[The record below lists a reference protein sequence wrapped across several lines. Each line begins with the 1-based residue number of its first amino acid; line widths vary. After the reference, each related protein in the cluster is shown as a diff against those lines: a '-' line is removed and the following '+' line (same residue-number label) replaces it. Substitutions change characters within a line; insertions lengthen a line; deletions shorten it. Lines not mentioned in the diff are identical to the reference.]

1 MGEGGLYYFRAR
13 SLLYNTGMIIEIK
26 NIEDDA
32 LKVYHA
38 LRDKGILN
46 DGSFIADSP
55 KVVNLILEKTDI
67 VIQSILATPEYFEEH
82 KALLASRNIPIMYV
96 ASKEEMGKIVGH
108 KLHHNC
114 MMHAKRPRDVTLE
127 AMGEQILLLD
137 NITSSE
143 NVGAI
148 ARSMAALGVDSFM
161 LGKSS
166 PHPFNRRALRVSMGY
181 ASMLKVHVYEELK
194 ESIHALKSLGYTIYA
209 AEVNEN
215 AKPLASVK
223 PEGKWVLIMGHEGF
237 GIADDIL
244 ELCDVVVSI
253 EMQEDVKSFNVAIA
267 ASIMMYNFKK

>member
-1 MGEGGLYYFRAR
+1 MARNSASVLIASFQENYEQLFRFLTRKLGGDHERAADVVQDTYVR
-13 SLLYNTGMIIEIK
+13 LADAHDQGDVIDNPRAYIYRVAGNLAIDGIRREKRITAHHDMDEDTDAIHDPKPGPE
-26 NIEDDA
+26 NIVLD
-32 LKVYHA
+32 
-38 LRDKGILN
+38 R
-46 DGSFIADSP
+46 
-55 KVVNLILEKTDI
+55 
-67 VIQSILATPEYFEEH
+67 
-82 KALLASRNIPIMYV
+82 
-96 ASKEEMGKIVGH
+96 
-108 KLHHNC
+108 
-114 MMHAKRPRDVTLE
+114 
-127 AMGEQILLLD
+127 EQILLLD

-148 ARSMAALGVDSFM
+148 ARSMAALGVNSFM

-194 ESIHALKSLGYTIYA
+194 ESIYALKSLGYTIYA

-215 AKPLASVK
+215 AKPLASVR

-244 ELCDVVVSI
+244 ELCDVVVNI

-267 ASIMMYNFKK
+267 ASIMMYNFKNK

>member
-1 MGEGGLYYFRAR
+1 
-13 SLLYNTGMIIEIK
+13 MIIKVE
-26 NIEDDA
+26 NIEDNA

-67 VIQSILATPEYFEEH
+67 EVRSILATPEYFKEH
-82 KALLASRNIPIMYV
+82 AALLASRNIPFMYET
-96 ASKEEMGKIVGH
+96 SKEEMGKIVGH
-108 KLHHNC
+108 RIHHNC
-114 MMHAKRPRDVTLE
+114 MMHARRPQDSQLN
-127 AMGEQILLLD
+127 ALGKNILMLD

-181 ASMLKVHVYEELK
+181 ASMLKIHVYEDIK
-194 ESIHALKSLGYTIYA
+194 ESIVALKDLGYTIYA
-209 AEVNEN
+209 AEVAEN
-215 AKPLASVK
+215 ALPLACVR

-237 GIADDIL
+237 GIAEDIL
-244 ELCDVVVSI
+244 ALCDNVVTI
-253 EMQEDVKSFNVAIA
+253 EMEADVKSFNVAIA
-267 ASIMMYNFKK
+267 ASIMMYNFKNA